1 MPTIAVHH
9 IQNSAP
15 GPPERMAVATPT
27 MLPVPI
33 VPARAVI
40 RALNG
45 VSSPLSPAEEVRPF
59 QSMENAEKML
69 RNV

>member
-1 MPTIAVHH
+1 
-9 IQNSAP
+9 
-15 GPPERMAVATPT
+15 MAVATPT

>member
-27 MLPVPI
+27 MLPVPM
-33 VPARAVI
+33 VPASAVI

-45 VSSPLSPAEEVRPF
+45 VSSPESPSEGARPF
-59 QSMENAEKML
+59 QSRAKAEKML